1 MLKRVFIKGIPIV
14 LFILGFALTLFLIQ
28 KPPAQEKPLDA
39 QKTKRQT
46 APGVAI
52 GEVVA
57 LPNIATLEGEPATI
71 TDVGEKGVICV
82 LISVECANCSID
94 AQFWRDLSEE
104 SAKRGMGFYLISVD
118 NSQVKV
124 RNFVQAYGIEQ
135 LPVYFDP
142 NSSAIQN
149 LNVNMVPQYLLISAN
164 GQIMGRWDGVR
175 RYKGKQQDFE
185 KVTQMLQPSL

>member
-1 MLKRVFIKGIPIV
+1 MLKQVFTKGFPIV
-14 LFILGFALTLFLIQ
+14 VCILGFALTFFLIQ
-28 KPPAQEKPLDA
+28 KPPAKEKPVVA
-39 QKTKRQT
+39 QKTERPT

-52 GEVVA
+52 GEVVT
-57 LPNIATLEGEPATI
+57 LPNIATLGGEPATI
-71 TDVGEKGVICV
+71 TDPGEKGVVCV
-82 LISVECANCSID
+82 LISVECENCSID

-118 NSQVKV
+118 NSQAKVK
-124 RNFVQAYGIEQ
+124 NFAQAYDIEQ

-142 NSSAIQN
+142 DSLAIRN
-149 LNVNMVPQYLLISAN
+149 LRVNVVPQYLLISAN
-164 GQIMGRWDGVR
+164 GRIMGRWDGVR